1 MVSIKG
7 VDNMI
12 DSKFLTFLSL
22 CETRNYTKTAELL
35 YVTQP
40 SVTNHIKSLEKIYNI
55 KLFTSNTKNFK
66 LTPEGELLYK
76 YVLQLKALDAQFDRI
91 LAATESKK
99 DQITFSVTKNIVNG
113 YLKYVLSNWSKNNKD
128 INYCLN
134 VKEYEEILEEL
145 NQGLIDFA
153 IIDNRFNKKNYQV
166 IQLHKTSLVLAVNK
180 KHPLAKFSK
189 VSFDQLTKERIV
201 LDIKGTGKRDF
212 LESELKLH
220 NRSIKDLTNL
230 IEINC
235 PKTICDLVKTSEF
248 VSVFYRSEIEDEIK
262 SGKLIP
268 IEIVEVNNFIDFSLI
283 FNKNHLSTKFIE
295 KIAQDFSKLYNEV
308 NYLKYTSS

>member
-1 MVSIKG
+1 
-7 VDNMI
+7 MI
-12 DSKFLTFLSL
+12 DPKFLTFLSL

-40 SVTNHIKSLEKIYNI
+40 SVTNHIKTLEKLYDI

-76 YVLQLKALDAQFDRI
+76 YVLQLKAMDAQFERM
-91 LAATESKK
+91 LSATGNQKEYL
-99 DQITFSVTKNIVNG
+99 TFSVTKNINNG
-113 YLKYVLSNWSKNNKD
+113 FLKYLLSRWTKENPNL
-128 INYCLN
+128 NYSLLI
-134 VKEYEEILEEL
+134 KEYEDILEDL

-153 IIDNRFNKKNYQV
+153 IIDNRFTKKNFHSV
-166 IQLHKTSLVLAVNK
+166 QLHNTNMVLAVNK
-180 KHPLAKFSK
+180 KHPLAKMKK
-189 VSFDQLTKERIV
+189 VSFDILAKENII
-201 LDIKGTGKRDF
+201 LDVKGTGKRDF

-220 NRSIKDLTNL
+220 NRNIKELANL

-235 PKTICDLVKTSEF
+235 PKTTIDMVISGGF
-248 VSVFYRSEIEDEIK
+248 ASVFYKSEIQDEIK

-268 IEIVEVNNFIDFSLI
+268 IEIAEVTNYVDFCLI
-283 FNKNHLSTKFIE
+283 YNKNHLSS
-295 KIAQDFSKLYNEV
+295 KIIDNIADNFKKLYNEI

>member
-1 MVSIKG
+1 
-7 VDNMI
+7 MI

-40 SVTNHIKSLEKIYNI
+40 SVTNHIKSLEKIYNV

-66 LTPEGELLYK
+66 LTPEGELLYR
-76 YVLQLKALDAQFDRI
+76 YVLQLKALDAQFDRM
-91 LAATESKK
+91 LAATESQRE
-99 DQITFSVTKNIVNG
+99 QITFSATKNIVNG
-113 YLKYVLSNWSKNNKD
+113 YLKYILSTWSKKNKE

-134 VKEYEEILEEL
+134 VKEYDEILEEL

-180 KHPLAKFSK
+180 KHPLAKHTR
-189 VSFDQLTKERIV
+189 VSFDQLTKERFV

-212 LESELKLH
+212 FESELRLH
-220 NRSIKDLTNL
+220 NRNIKDFFNL
-230 IEINC
+230 IEVNC
-235 PKTICDLVKTSEF
+235 PKTICDLVKSGELI
-248 VSVFYRSEIEDEIK
+248 SVFYRSEIEDEIK

-268 IEIVEVNNFIDFSLI
+268 IEIIEVSNSVDFCLI
-283 FNKNHLSTKFIE
+283 FNKNHLSTKLIE
-295 KIAQDFSKLYNEV
+295 KIALEYEKLYNEV

>member
-1 MVSIKG
+1 
-7 VDNMI
+7 MI
-12 DSKFLTFLSL
+12 DPKFLTFLSL

-40 SVTNHIKSLEKIYNI
+40 SVTNHIKTLEKIYDI

-76 YVLQLKALDAQFDRI
+76 YVIQLKAMDAQFERML
-91 LAATESKK
+91 LATGNKK
-99 DQITFSVTKNIVNG
+99 EHVTFSVTKNINNG
-113 YLKYVLSNWSKNNKD
+113 YLKYILAKWTKENPNLS
-128 INYCLN
+128 YCLN
-134 VKEYEEILEEL
+134 IKEYEDILEEL

-153 IIDNRFNKKNYQV
+153 IIDNRFTKKNYQS
-166 IQLHKTSLVLAVNK
+166 IQLHKTNLVLAVNK
-180 KHPLAKFSK
+180 KHPLAKMK
-189 VSFDQLTKERIV
+189 KISFDLLAKENVI
-201 LDIKGTGKRDF
+201 LDVSGTGKRDF

-220 NRSIKDLTNL
+220 NRSLKDLANL

-235 PKTICDLVKTSEF
+235 PKTIVDMVISGGF
-248 VSVFYRSEIEDEIK
+248 ASVFYKSEIEDEIK

-268 IEIVEVNNFIDFSLI
+268 IEIIEVNNFVDFCLI
-283 FNKNHLSTKFIE
+283 YNKNHLSSKFIDN
-295 KIAQDFSKLYNEV
+295 IAEVFTKLYNEI